1 MREAREK
8 HHICVSID
16 GALSNLR
23 KGDPT
28 VLAVL
33 NLSSYEEGIKELEEM
48 KAKGWEV
55 VRSENCDNY
64 DFSGR
69 CLGHKYFVEVD
80 NETRDSNK

>member
-8 HHICVSID
+8 HHIVVSID

-23 KGDPT
+23 RGDPT

-33 NLSSYEEGIKELEEM
+33 DLTSYEEGIKELEHM
-48 KAKGWEV
+48 KGKGWEV
-55 VRSENCDNY
+55 VKTDACDNY
-64 DFSGR
+64 DYTGR

-80 NETRDSNK
+80 NDN